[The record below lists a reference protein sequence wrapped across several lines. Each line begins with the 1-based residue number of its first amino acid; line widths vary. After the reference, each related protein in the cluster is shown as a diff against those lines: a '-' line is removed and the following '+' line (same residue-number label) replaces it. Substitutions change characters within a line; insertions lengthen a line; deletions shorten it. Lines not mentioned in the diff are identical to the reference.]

1 MWGLDAFIYIYLAI
15 GCGVALISL
24 TMNWKESKRLSPAL
38 FVFAHA
44 LWPLSLGAIILYAW
58 TQSRR

>member
-1 MWGLDAFIYIYLAI
+1 MWNFDAFIFIYLAV

-24 TMNWKESKRLSPAL
+24 VMNWNQSKRLSPVL

-44 LWPLSLGAIILYAW
+44 LWPLSLGAIILYAV